1 MKIDVSQIVGKTA
14 VSREGGL
21 KLKNALDEAIKHNS
35 SIELDFE
42 MVQVYAS
49 PFFNTAIAP
58 YLGQMSLEDLRQR
71 FSFSNISPVGKR
83 LLNQVIHN
91 AIDFYS
97 KAQDEQMALEDKV
110 TKGLE

>member
-1 MKIDVSQIVGKTA
+1 MKIDVSQIVGRTA

-21 KLKNALDEAIKHNS
+21 KLKNTLDESFHHHP

-58 YLGQMSLEDLRQR
+58 YLGQMSLEELRGKI
-71 FSFSNISPVGKR
+71 SFSNLSPVGKS

-97 KAQDEQMALEDKV
+97 KAQEEQVVLEDKV